1 VSTTQSD
8 KSGKYSIT
16 LDNYAPITI
25 DAFTPL
31 QQPTCGIGWSA
42 AGLQDAL
49 HTLVIT
55 TEGQSALTST
65 DKASNFELD
74 GVT

>member
-8 KSGKYSIT
+8 KSGKYSIAI
-16 LDNYAPITI
+16 DNSAPITV
-25 DAFTPL
+25 DAFNPS
-31 QQPTCGIGWSA
+31 QQPTCGFGWSA

-49 HTLVIT
+49 HSIVIT